1 MANMSALRRT
11 AIVAGVFYLATEVT
25 SIPALLLYQPVLRD
39 GNYIA
44 AAGADNRAFLGGL
57 LELLLVVACI
67 GSAVTLYPVVKRQ
80 NQSIALGYVCGRVL
94 ESAIIVV
101 GAVSVL
107 VAVTLRQ
114 DLAGT
119 ADAGNAA
126 TAAIERSLVAI
137 HDWTFLLGPSWVL
150 GFNSFLLAY
159 LVYRAGLVPRAI
171 AVLGMSGGTLVTLSA
186 TAMLFGVYGQSVHTV
201 LALPVFAWEVSF
213 AIWLIVKGFKPSA
226 ITATSSTE
234 AEGHTALPLG

>member
-1 MANMSALRRT
+1 MANMSTLRRT
-11 AIVAGVFYLATEVT
+11 AIIAGVFYLATEVT
-25 SIPALLLYQPVLRD
+25 SIPALLLYQPVLRN

-44 AAGADNRAFLGGL
+44 GANADNRVLLGGF

-80 NQSIALGYVCGRVL
+80 NHSIALGYVCGRVL

-114 DLAGT
+114 DLAS
-119 ADAGNAA
+119 ADVGNPAV
-126 TAAIERSLVAI
+126 AAIERSLVAI

-159 LVYRAGLVPRAI
+159 LVYRSELVPRAI

-186 TAMLFGVYGQSVHTV
+186 TAMLFGVYGQSVHTI

-213 AIWLIVKGFKPSA
+213 AIWLIAKGFKVP
-226 ITATSSTE
+226 TLPATSSP
-234 AEGHTALPLG
+234 AADGHAALPLG

>member
-1 MANMSALRRT
+1 MAHSSALRRT
-11 AIVAGVFYLATEVT
+11 AIVAGVFYLATEIT
-25 SIPALLLYQPVLRD
+25 SIPALLLYRPVLRD

-44 AAGADNRAFLGGL
+44 GANADNRLLFGGF
-57 LELLLVVACI
+57 LELLLVVACV

-80 NQSIALGYVCGRVL
+80 NHSIALGYVCGRVL
-94 ESAIIVV
+94 ESAIIIV

-119 ADAGNAA
+119 ADAGNPAV
-126 TAAIERSLVAI
+126 AAIERSLVAI

-171 AVLGMSGGTLVTLSA
+171 AVLGMSGGALVTLSA

-213 AIWLIVKGFKPSA
+213 ALWLIVKGFKPSA
-226 ITATSSTE
+226 ITAISSSGVE
-234 AEGHTALPLG
+234 EHIPLQNL